1 MRPRGSLLRPS
12 SPSKPKPPL
21 ACGQLVIGL
30 TYAAAEWDCGGEYN
44 CYVVAGHVP
53 GERITLD
60 YELQP

>member
-1 MRPRGSLLRPS
+1 MTLILLGLLLRL
-12 SPSKPKPPL
+12 L
-21 ACGQLVIGL
+21 ATGGQLVIGL

>member
-1 MRPRGSLLRPS
+1 MLGLLLRL
-12 SPSKPKPPL
+12 L
-21 ACGQLVIGL
+21 ATSGQLVVGP

-60 YELQP
+60 YELETGE